1 MYGETFKTF
10 FSDPIIGLLEG
21 ALLTFAGSRT
31 YIRLRKLWVIES
43 KRIAERKSLEGATEA
58 EKRAHKAY

>member
-10 FSDPIIGLLEG
+10 FSDPIIGFLEG

-31 YIRLRKLWVIES
+31 YIRLRKLWVIET
-43 KRIAERKSLEGATEA
+43 KRIAERRSLEGATA
-58 EKRAHKAY
+58 EQKKAHKAY